1 MEQDFKEPIISI
13 KNLTK
18 QFETLGGG
26 VTALDDFSLDIYA
39 GDIYGVIGMS
49 GAGKSTLVRC
59 INALERPTSGSVVFD
74 GKDLL
79 ELSESELNR
88 TRRSMSMIFQQFN
101 LLAQRTVLSN
111 VCFPLEIAGAPKR
124 DAKKKAKELLELVGI
139 GDKEKAYPSQLSGG
153 QKQRVAIARAL
164 ATDPKVLLCDE
175 ATSALDPTTTSS
187 ILSLLKDIHDRLD
200 ITIVIITHE
209 MGVIEKICSHVAV
222 LENGK
227 IAECGSVESIF
238 THPKSTAAR
247 KLVYPEERKRY
258 VGERCVRIVFD
269 GSSSY
274 EPVFSNMILDCKV
287 AVNIMFAD
295 MKNIEG
301 KALGHM
307 IVQLPDDDLQAEK
320 AVGYLRAKGLPVEE
334 IDPLVPVDEIIKD
347 AASGYDLNKGMM
359 IKTFRLR
366 DNDL

>member
-1 MEQDFKEPIISI
+1 MEQDLKEPIIQI

-18 QFETLGGG
+18 EFKTLGGR
-26 VTALDDFSLDIYA
+26 VTALDDFSLDINA
-39 GDIYGVIGMS
+39 GNIYGIIGMS

-59 INALERPTSGSVVFD
+59 INALEKPTSGAVIFD

-79 ELSESELNR
+79 KLSTSELNK

-101 LLAQRTVLSN
+101 LLSQRTVLNN
-111 VCFPLEIAGAPKR
+111 VCFPLEIAGVPRR
-124 DAKKKAKELLELVGI
+124 DAKKKARELLDLVGI
-139 GDKEKAYPSQLSGG
+139 ADKEKAYPSQLSGG

-187 ILSLLKDIHDRLD
+187 ILSLLKNIHDKMG

-209 MGVIEKICSHVAV
+209 MGVIEKICTHVAV
-222 LENGK
+222 LEDGK
-227 IAECGSVESIF
+227 IAESGTVESIF
-238 THPKSTAAR
+238 THPKSVAAR
-247 KLVYPEERKRY
+247 KLVYPEDQRNRY

-295 MKNIEG
+295 MKDIDG

-307 IVQLPDDDLQAEK
+307 IVQLPDDELQAEK
-320 AVGYLRAKGLPVEE
+320 AVGYLRSKGIPVEE
-334 IDPLVPVDEIIKD
+334 IEPPVSAVQIK
-347 AASGYDLNKGMM
+347 S
-359 IKTFRLR
+359 T
-366 DNDL
+366 ND